1 MTGVR
6 IAVTGTP
13 GVGKTSFCTKAKWP
27 TNSVKNLAEKYD
39 CIGPI
44 DEDGSAPIDIEK
56 LVGKLDWSEGDV
68 QLVDG
73 HLSHLLP
80 VDAIILIRC
89 HPDTLQERL
98 FSRNYSEQKINENVE
113 CELIGLI
120 SSECQKL
127 PCLELD
133 SAKGIQSMIE
143 DAERWIADGFKH
155 HRPNEAID
163 WIAEI
168 HGDD

>member
-13 GVGKTSFCTKAKWP
+13 GVGKTSFCSKAKWS

-39 CIGPI
+39 CIGSI
-44 DEDGSAPIDIEK
+44 DRDGSAPIDIEK
-56 LVGKLDWSEGDV
+56 LVVKLNWAGDDL
-68 QLVDG
+68 QLIDG

-80 VDAIILIRC
+80 VDAVILIRC
-89 HPDTLQERL
+89 HPDTLRERL
-98 FSRNYSEQKINENVE
+98 ISRGYSEEKINENIE
-113 CELIGLI
+113 CELIGII
-120 SSECQKL
+120 SAECQKL

-133 SAKGIQSMIE
+133 SAKGIHSMIE
-143 DAERWIADGFKH
+143 QSERWIADGFKP